1 MVTQPPSQ
9 GRRQGFTLVEMLA
22 VLAIIGI
29 ILAAGLPAVM
39 SLMKSG
45 GVTAAS
51 REVSNTMSLARQY
64 AITRRA
70 NTRIVFAYYDSQ
82 NQGGTLPASN
92 LWYIGYS
99 VVATN
104 PANPTWPWQYLDKWQ
119 YLPVGTVF
127 LSKFPGGTGSWGY
140 GYDLDAQST
149 NLPHDVIPFV
159 TRDPVTGANTTTGVS
174 VAYLEFTPTGAATT
188 YGQLTVVEGFREPGA
203 SPPFS
208 VPFRSGTN
216 YFDIAVDNL
225 IGRIRVTRTQ

>member
-1 MVTQPPSQ
+1 MNAQIQ
-9 GRRQGFTLVEMLA
+9 GRQRGFTLIEMLA

-45 GVTAAS
+45 GVAAAS
-51 REVSNTMSLARQY
+51 REVSNTISLARQY

-70 NTRIVFAYYDSQ
+70 NTRVVFAYYDPSG
-82 NQGGTLPASN
+82 NTAVASN

-99 VVATN
+99 VIATN
-104 PANPTWPWQYLDKWQ
+104 PANPLWPWQYLDKWQ
-119 YLPVGTVF
+119 YLPLGTVF
-127 LSKFPGGTGSWGY
+127 LSKNPGGTGTWGY
-140 GYDLDAQST
+140 GYDLDANST
-149 NLPHDVIPFV
+149 NLPHDTIPFV
-159 TRDPVTGANTTTGVS
+159 TGNSTTGVS

-188 YGQLTVVEGFREPGA
+188 YGQLTVVEGFREPAA

-216 YFDIAVDNL
+216 YFDISVDNL
-225 IGRIRVTRTQ
+225 IGRIKVTRTQ

>member
-1 MVTQPPSQ
+1 MRTQPQ
-9 GRRQGFTLVEMLA
+9 NGQRGFTLIEMLA

-45 GVTAAS
+45 GVSAAT
-51 REVSNTMSLARQY
+51 REVSNTISLARQY

-70 NTRIVFAYYDSQ
+70 DTRVVFAYYDSQ
-82 NQGGTLPASN
+82 NQGGTAPASN

-99 VVATN
+99 VVTTN
-104 PANPTWPWQYLDKWQ
+104 PANTVWPWQYLDKWQ

-127 LSKFPGGTGSWGY
+127 LSKFPGGTGTWGY

-159 TRDPVTGANTTTGVS
+159 TGNASTGVNSTTGVS
-174 VAYLEFTPTGAATT
+174 VAYIEFTPTGAATT
-188 YGQLTVVEGFREPGA
+188 YGQFTIVEGFREPAA
-203 SPPFS
+203 SPSYS
-208 VPFRSGTN
+208 VPYRTGTN
-216 YFDIAVDNL
+216 FCDIAVDSL
-225 IGRIRVTRTQ
+225 IGRIKVTRAQ